1 MRALRRAAIGLA
13 AGLLAGCA
21 GADFER
27 MGDEALVLG
36 QTRPAQVTARLG
48 RPFRQSVLSRH
59 GKEVQVASYS
69 HASARAE
76 AALEGAMPAR
86 VQNFYFAD
94 GRLVGHEFAS
104 SFRDDSTDF
113 DLARAAR
120 IRKGATTRA
129 GVLYLLGA
137 PAGRYIY
144 PMTAHAGEEAFVY
157 LYSHVTGQGTYRK
170 ALVVS
175 FDARGVVSD
184 AQFEESRA
192 P

>member
-1 MRALRRAAIGLA
+1 
-13 AGLLAGCA
+13 
-21 GADFER
+21 

-157 LYSHVTGQGTYRK
+157 LYSHVTGQGPT
-170 ALVVS
+170 
-175 FDARGVVSD
+175 ARRSS
-184 AQFEESRA
+184 SRSTRA
-192 P
+192 AWSATRSSRSPERRRLRLGGNGQRARRPVPRRLPAG